1 MKRIFVCSPFAGDI
15 ARNVKVAEALCR
27 RVMRNGHAPF
37 APHLLYP
44 TFTDDS
50 VPEQRETGI
59 ACGLAYMECCDEVW
73 AFTGNVFFSVMLLY
87 FDRAGQLGKPIL
99 ETAEV

>member
-27 RVMRNGHAPF
+27 RVMRSGHAPF

-44 TFTDDS
+44 TFTDNGIS
-50 VPEQRETGI
+50 SGMRRE
-59 ACGLAYMECCDEVW
+59 L
-73 AFTGNVFFSVMLLY
+73 
-87 FDRAGQLGKPIL
+87 DRAGQLGKPII
-99 ETAEV
+99 EIAEV

>member
-15 ARNVKVAEALCR
+15 TRNVKVAEALCR
-27 RVMRNGHAPF
+27 QVMRSGHAPF

-50 VPEQRETGI
+50 VPEQREMGI
-59 ACGLAYMECCDEVW
+59 ACGLAFMECCDEVW
-73 AFTGNVFFSVMLLY
+73 AFIGNGISSGMRREL
-87 FDRAGQLGKPIL
+87 DHAGQLGKPII
-99 ETAEV
+99 EIAEV